1 MKSLLL
7 LALGGLCGVI
17 ATVLFFTID
26 TNSGP
31 SDADGAGGGN
41 MALVLSE
48 VALARLISVELD
60 GFEGFGD
67 QPVVEVTVG
76 SNGIMRAAITAGGL
90 GVGFRSRITVNPNIV
105 DGHLELDVVDSSLG
119 DIADPEDVANAIER
133 PLNQRLDALAAGGE
147 YRVTSIRTVEH
158 RLAIEIEI

>member
-17 ATVLFFTID
+17 ATVLFFTVD
-26 TNSGP
+26 TDFRSTQAEG
-31 SDADGAGGGN
+31 GGGGN
-41 MALVLSE
+41 VTLVLTE
-48 VALARLISVELD
+48 VALAQLISDELD
-60 GFEGFGD
+60 GFEGFGEK
-67 QPVVEVTVG
+67 PVAEITVG
-76 SNGIMRAAITAGGL
+76 SNGIVRAAITSGGL

-105 DGHLELDVVDSSLG
+105 DGHLRLDVVDSSLG
-119 DIADPEDVANAIER
+119 EIADPEAVARAIER
-133 PLNQRLDALAAGGE
+133 PIQQRLDALADGVE